1 MAQGNHN
8 ELNLY
13 EEAKA
18 GLFSLVQQTVAV
30 FIGFVLM
37 LLVAGG
43 APSSFVIALSFCLG
57 TAFVAWSEQK
67 RVRNLKA
74 VDSSIPPKESE
85 TASIVTEERSNK
97 NSSTLDIQT
106 LRQQRLLEDL
116 KILEEQLMTTSSVPD
131 KFRLRE
137 QIRSLKSEIGSFLG
151 GVRLGV
157 EGDYY
162 NVMSKQISL
171 EITSDWITVGGSS
184 YTTNDIDRTTKVGLK
199 TNMITLM
206 SAGRKFAVL
215 MRHKHEYIVLV
226 SSRDEEKI
234 DQVVDALKNAIAEA
248 RRGNRSYSQVIQMN
262 GDYVNMSGNFGSGF
276 SKGEININQN

>member
-162 NVMSKQISL
+162 NVSQATAVGKYRSDNNTFVQLDQKQTLAEAAAEIQRLLKQL
-171 EITSDWITVGGSS
+171 EQTNPSVTEAEKVAYVSDETTPSFKRRVVGALQTGGEAAIEEFLDNPYVS
-184 YTTNDIDRTTKVGLK
+184 VGK
-199 TNMITLM
+199 
-206 SAGRKFAVL
+206 AVL
-215 MRHKHEYIVLV
+215 KDWMKP
-226 SSRDEEKI
+226 K
-234 DQVVDALKNAIAEA
+234 
-248 RRGNRSYSQVIQMN
+248 
-262 GDYVNMSGNFGSGF
+262 
-276 SKGEININQN
+276 